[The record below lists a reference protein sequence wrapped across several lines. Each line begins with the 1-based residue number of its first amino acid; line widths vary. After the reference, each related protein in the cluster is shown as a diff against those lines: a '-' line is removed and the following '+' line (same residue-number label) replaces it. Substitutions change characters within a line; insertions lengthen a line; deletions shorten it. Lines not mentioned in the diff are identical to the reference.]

1 MKITGT
7 MFSYYYICQRKLWL
21 FANYIQFE
29 SGNENVQLGKILDQ
43 ASYSREEK
51 HILIDETIQV
61 DFIQNWQILHEV
73 KKSAAM
79 EEAANW
85 QVKYYLYYLDQ
96 KGVAIEKGILD
107 YPKLKIRKEVI
118 LSEEDK
124 KEIPKILSEIQNIT
138 ESSIP
143 EVLVGNKICKKCAY
157 YEYCFV

>member
-21 FANYIQFE
+21 FANHIQFE
-29 SGNENVQLGKILDQ
+29 SGNENVQLGKLLDQ

-51 HILIDETIQV
+51 HIFIDETIQV

-79 EEAANW
+79 EEAAVW
-85 QVKYYLYYLDQ
+85 QVKYYLYFLEQ
-96 KGVAIEKGILD
+96 KGVDLEMGILD
-107 YPKLKIRKEVI
+107 YPKLKIRKEVTLSDEDRTEIPII
-118 LSEEDK
+118 LS
-124 KEIPKILSEIQNIT
+124 KIQQLT
-138 ESSIP
+138 EASIP
-143 EVLVGNKICKKCAY
+143 EPLSGNKICKKCAY